1 MYKKYGKRAIDF
13 VLSFCGLIIL
23 SPVFLLI
30 ALWVKSDSS
39 GPVFFRQ
46 RRIGKDKKEF
56 LILWRAS
63 RAFALICVVFIA
75 MSAVSQDNII
85 FLFMPIMISGLLP
98 STLLSYDERCKWQEF
113 SGALPVS
120 RAQLVSAKY
129 LLGLGCM
136 TVILVI
142 TVVVHLIVRRY
153 PMEMLFALLCS
164 IFGLA
169 LFVSAV
175 SLPMMFKYGV
185 EKGRLWYYA
194 TLVLVGGASGASA
207 GVANDLF
214 NGDLPSFL
222 WLFPIIGAV
231 LFALSW
237 LLAIRFYQ
245 KREF

>member
-1 MYKKYGKRAIDF
+1 MK
-13 VLSFCGLIIL
+13 GLM
-23 SPVFLLI
+23 
-30 ALWVKSDSS
+30 
-39 GPVFFRQ
+39 
-46 RRIGKDKKEF
+46 KKEF
-56 LILWRAS
+56 LMLWRAS
-63 RAFALICVVFIA
+63 RAFALICVVFSA

-136 TVILVI
+136 TLILLVTLI
-142 TVVVHLIVRRY
+142 VHLIVRRF
-153 PMEMLFALLCS
+153 PPQTLLSMLGA
-164 IFGLA
+164 IYGLS
-169 LFVSAV
+169 LFISAV
-175 SLPMMFKYGV
+175 SLPMMFKFGV

-207 GVANDLF
+207 GVTTDLF
-214 NGDLPSFL
+214 RGGLPSFL
-222 WLFPIIGAV
+222 WLIPVFGAV
-231 LFALSW
+231 IYALSW
-237 LLAIRFYQ
+237 LLSIRFYQ

>member
-1 MYKKYGKRAIDF
+1 MKGLMKKELLMLKRAT
-13 VLSFCGLIIL
+13 
-23 SPVFLLI
+23 
-30 ALWVKSDSS
+30 
-39 GPVFFRQ
+39 
-46 RRIGKDKKEF
+46 
-56 LILWRAS
+56 
-63 RAFALICVVFIA
+63 RAFAFICVIFIA
-75 MSAVSQDNII
+75 MSAISQDNA
-85 FLFMPIMISGLLP
+85 FFMLMPIMISGLLP

-113 SGALPVS
+113 SGALPVT

-136 TVILVI
+136 TAAFVL
-142 TVVVHLIVRRY
+142 TLLVHLIVRRY
-153 PMEMLFALLCS
+153 PIPMLLSLLGG

-207 GVANDLF
+207 GMANDLF
-214 NGDLPSFL
+214 SEGLPSFL
-222 WLFPIIGAV
+222 WLFPVIGAV

-237 LLAIRFYQ
+237 LLSIRFYQ

>member
-1 MYKKYGKRAIDF
+1 MKGLMKKDF
-13 VLSFCGLIIL
+13 LM
-23 SPVFLLI
+23 
-30 ALWVKSDSS
+30 
-39 GPVFFRQ
+39 
-46 RRIGKDKKEF
+46 
-56 LILWRAS
+56 LWRAS
-63 RAFALICVVFIA
+63 RAFLLICVLFIA
-75 MSAVSQDNII
+75 MSAISQDNII

-136 TVILVI
+136 TLILLVTLI
-142 TVVVHLIVRRY
+142 VHLIVRRF
-153 PMEMLFALLCS
+153 PTQTLLSMLGA
-164 IFGLA
+164 IYGLS
-169 LFVSAV
+169 LFISAV
-175 SLPMMFKYGV
+175 SLPMMFKFGV

-207 GVANDLF
+207 GVTTDLF
-214 NGDLPSFL
+214 SEGLPSFL
-222 WLFPIIGAV
+222 WLIPV
-231 LFALSW
+231 LGVVIFALSW

>member
-1 MYKKYGKRAIDF
+1 MK
-13 VLSFCGLIIL
+13 GLM
-23 SPVFLLI
+23 
-30 ALWVKSDSS
+30 
-39 GPVFFRQ
+39 
-46 RRIGKDKKEF
+46 KKEF
-56 LILWRAS
+56 LMLWRAS

-136 TVILVI
+136 TLILLVTLI
-142 TVVVHLIVRRY
+142 VHLIVRRF
-153 PMEMLFALLCS
+153 PPQALLS
-164 IFGLA
+164 MLGAIYGLA
-169 LFVSAV
+169 LFISAV
-175 SLPMMFKYGV
+175 SLPMMFKFGV

-207 GVANDLF
+207 GVATDFF
-214 NGDLPSFL
+214 NEGLPSYI
-222 WLFPIIGAV
+222 WIIFVFGV
-231 LFALSW
+231 VIYALSW

>member
-1 MYKKYGKRAIDF
+1 MK
-13 VLSFCGLIIL
+13 GLM
-23 SPVFLLI
+23 
-30 ALWVKSDSS
+30 
-39 GPVFFRQ
+39 
-46 RRIGKDKKEF
+46 KKEF
-56 LILWRAS
+56 LMLWRAS

-75 MSAVSQDNII
+75 MSAISQDNII

-136 TVILVI
+136 TAILVLTLI
-142 TVVVHLIVRRY
+142 VHLIVRRF
-153 PMEMLFALLCS
+153 PAQTLLSMLGA
-164 IFGLA
+164 IYGLS
-169 LFVSAV
+169 LFISAV
-175 SLPMMFKYGV
+175 SLPMMFKFGV

-194 TLVLVGGASGASA
+194 TLVLMGVASGASA
-207 GVANDLF
+207 GVGTDLF
-214 NGDLPSFL
+214 SEGLPSFL
-222 WLFPIIGAV
+222 WLIPV
-231 LFALSW
+231 LGVVMFALSW

>member
-1 MYKKYGKRAIDF
+1 MK
-13 VLSFCGLIIL
+13 GLM
-23 SPVFLLI
+23 
-30 ALWVKSDSS
+30 
-39 GPVFFRQ
+39 
-46 RRIGKDKKEF
+46 KKEF
-56 LILWRAS
+56 LMLWRAS

-136 TVILVI
+136 TAILVLTLI
-142 TVVVHLIVRRY
+142 LHLIVRRY
-153 PMEMLFALLCS
+153 PPQMLLMMLSAV
-164 IFGLA
+164 FGLA
-169 LFVSAV
+169 LFISAV
-175 SLPMMFKYGV
+175 SLPMMFKFGV

-207 GVANDLF
+207 GVTTDLF
-214 NGDLPSFL
+214 SEGLPSFL
-222 WLFPIIGAV
+222 WLIPCLGVVI
-231 LFALSW
+231 FALSW

>member
-1 MYKKYGKRAIDF
+1 MK
-13 VLSFCGLIIL
+13 GLM
-23 SPVFLLI
+23 
-30 ALWVKSDSS
+30 
-39 GPVFFRQ
+39 
-46 RRIGKDKKEF
+46 KKEF
-56 LILWRAS
+56 LMLWRAS

-75 MSAVSQDNII
+75 MSAISQDNII

-136 TVILVI
+136 TVILALTLI
-142 TVVVHLIVRRY
+142 VHLIVRRY
-153 PMEMLFALLCS
+153 PTEMLLAMLGGVY
-164 IFGLA
+164 GLS
-169 LFVSAV
+169 LFISAV
-175 SLPMMFKYGV
+175 SLPMMFKFGV

-194 TLVLVGGASGASA
+194 MLVLIGGASGASA
-207 GVANDLF
+207 GVATDFF
-214 NGDLPSFL
+214 NEGLPSYV
-222 WLFPIIGAV
+222 WIIFVFGV
-231 LFALSW
+231 VIYALSW

>member
-1 MYKKYGKRAIDF
+1 MKGLMKKDF
-13 VLSFCGLIIL
+13 LM
-23 SPVFLLI
+23 
-30 ALWVKSDSS
+30 
-39 GPVFFRQ
+39 
-46 RRIGKDKKEF
+46 
-56 LILWRAS
+56 LWRAS
-63 RAFALICVVFIA
+63 RAFLLICVLFIA
-75 MSAVSQDNII
+75 MSAISQDNII

-136 TVILVI
+136 TFILLVTLI
-142 TVVVHLIVRRY
+142 VHLIVRRF
-153 PMEMLFALLCS
+153 PPQTLLSMLGA
-164 IFGLA
+164 IYGLS
-169 LFVSAV
+169 LFISAV
-175 SLPMMFKYGV
+175 SLPMMFKFGV

-207 GVANDLF
+207 GVTTDLF
-214 NGDLPSFL
+214 SEGLPSFL
-222 WLFPIIGAV
+222 WLIPV
-231 LFALSW
+231 LGVVIFALSW

>member
-1 MYKKYGKRAIDF
+1 MKGLMKKDF
-13 VLSFCGLIIL
+13 LM
-23 SPVFLLI
+23 
-30 ALWVKSDSS
+30 
-39 GPVFFRQ
+39 
-46 RRIGKDKKEF
+46 
-56 LILWRAS
+56 LWRAS
-63 RAFALICVVFIA
+63 RAFLLICVLFIA
-75 MSAVSQDNII
+75 MSAISQDNII

-136 TVILVI
+136 TLILLVTLI
-142 TVVVHLIVRRY
+142 VHLIVHRF
-153 PMEMLFALLCS
+153 PPQTLLSMLGA
-164 IFGLA
+164 IYGLS
-169 LFVSAV
+169 LFISAV
-175 SLPMMFKYGV
+175 SLPMMFKFGV

-207 GVANDLF
+207 GVATDLF
-214 NGDLPSFL
+214 SEGLPSFL
-222 WLFPIIGAV
+222 WLIPVLGVII
-231 LFALSW
+231 FALSW

>member
-1 MYKKYGKRAIDF
+1 MK
-13 VLSFCGLIIL
+13 GLM
-23 SPVFLLI
+23 
-30 ALWVKSDSS
+30 
-39 GPVFFRQ
+39 
-46 RRIGKDKKEF
+46 KKEF
-56 LILWRAS
+56 LMLWRAS
-63 RAFALICVVFIA
+63 RAFGLICVVFIA
-75 MSAVSQDNII
+75 MSAISQDNII

-136 TVILVI
+136 TAILVLTLI
-142 TVVVHLIVRRY
+142 VHLIVRRY
-153 PMEMLFALLCS
+153 PPQMLLTMLGAVY
-164 IFGLA
+164 GLS
-169 LFVSAV
+169 LFISAV
-175 SLPMMFKYGV
+175 SLPMMFKFGV

-207 GVANDLF
+207 GVATDFF
-214 NGDLPSFL
+214 NEGLPSYI
-222 WLFPIIGAV
+222 WIIFVFGV
-231 LFALSW
+231 VIYALSW

>member
-1 MYKKYGKRAIDF
+1 MK
-13 VLSFCGLIIL
+13 GLM
-23 SPVFLLI
+23 
-30 ALWVKSDSS
+30 
-39 GPVFFRQ
+39 
-46 RRIGKDKKEF
+46 KKEF
-56 LILWRAS
+56 LMLWRAS

-136 TVILVI
+136 TVVLVV
-142 TVVVHLIVRRY
+142 TVAVHLIVRRY
-153 PMEMLFALLCS
+153 PLQMLLMMLSAVY
-164 IFGLA
+164 GLA
-169 LFVSAV
+169 LFISAV
-175 SLPMMFKYGV
+175 SLPMMFKFGV

-207 GVANDLF
+207 GVATDFF
-214 NGDLPSFL
+214 NEGLPSYV
-222 WLFPIIGAV
+222 WIIFVFGV
-231 LFALSW
+231 VIYALSW
-237 LLAIRFYQ
+237 LLAIHFYQ

>member
-1 MYKKYGKRAIDF
+1 MK
-13 VLSFCGLIIL
+13 GLM
-23 SPVFLLI
+23 
-30 ALWVKSDSS
+30 
-39 GPVFFRQ
+39 
-46 RRIGKDKKEF
+46 KKEF
-56 LILWRAS
+56 LMLWRAS
-63 RAFALICVVFIA
+63 RAFLLICVLFIA
-75 MSAVSQDNII
+75 MSAISQDNII

-136 TVILVI
+136 TLILLVTLI
-142 TVVVHLIVRRY
+142 VHLIVRRF
-153 PMEMLFALLCS
+153 PPQTLLSMLGA
-164 IFGLA
+164 IYGLS
-169 LFVSAV
+169 LFISAV
-175 SLPMMFKYGV
+175 SLPMMFKFGV

-207 GVANDLF
+207 GVTTDLF
-214 NGDLPSFL
+214 SEGLPSFL
-222 WLFPIIGAV
+222 WLIPV
-231 LFALSW
+231 LGVVIFALSW

>member
-1 MYKKYGKRAIDF
+1 MK
-13 VLSFCGLIIL
+13 GLM
-23 SPVFLLI
+23 
-30 ALWVKSDSS
+30 
-39 GPVFFRQ
+39 
-46 RRIGKDKKEF
+46 KKEF
-56 LILWRAS
+56 LMLWRAS

-136 TVILVI
+136 TAILVLTLI
-142 TVVVHLIVRRY
+142 VHLIVRRF
-153 PMEMLFALLCS
+153 PPQTLLSMLGA
-164 IFGLA
+164 IYGLS
-169 LFVSAV
+169 LFISAV
-175 SLPMMFKYGV
+175 SLPMMFKFGV

-207 GVANDLF
+207 GVATDFF
-214 NGDLPSFL
+214 NEGLPSYV
-222 WLFPIIGAV
+222 WLIFVFGVVIY
-231 LFALSW
+231 ALSW

>member
-1 MYKKYGKRAIDF
+1 MK
-13 VLSFCGLIIL
+13 GLM
-23 SPVFLLI
+23 
-30 ALWVKSDSS
+30 
-39 GPVFFRQ
+39 
-46 RRIGKDKKEF
+46 KKEF
-56 LILWRAS
+56 LMLWRAS
-63 RAFALICVVFIA
+63 RAFGLICVVFIA
-75 MSAVSQDNII
+75 MSAISQDNII

-136 TVILVI
+136 TLILLVTLI
-142 TVVVHLIVRRY
+142 VHLIVRRF
-153 PMEMLFALLCS
+153 PPQTLLSMLGA
-164 IFGLA
+164 IYGLS
-169 LFVSAV
+169 LFISAV
-175 SLPMMFKYGV
+175 SLPMMFKFGV

-207 GVANDLF
+207 GVATDFF
-214 NGDLPSFL
+214 NEGLPSYI
-222 WLFPIIGAV
+222 WLIFVFGVVIY
-231 LFALSW
+231 ALSW

>member
-1 MYKKYGKRAIDF
+1 MK
-13 VLSFCGLIIL
+13 GLM
-23 SPVFLLI
+23 
-30 ALWVKSDSS
+30 
-39 GPVFFRQ
+39 
-46 RRIGKDKKEF
+46 KKEF
-56 LILWRAS
+56 LMLWRAS
-63 RAFALICVVFIA
+63 RAFMLICVVFIA
-75 MSAVSQDNII
+75 MSAISQDNII

-136 TVILVI
+136 TLILLVTLI
-142 TVVVHLIVRRY
+142 VHLIVRRF
-153 PMEMLFALLCS
+153 PPQTLLSMLGA
-164 IFGLA
+164 IYGLS
-169 LFVSAV
+169 LFISAV
-175 SLPMMFKYGV
+175 SLPMMFKFGV

-207 GVANDLF
+207 GVATDLF
-214 NGDLPSFL
+214 SEGLPSFL
-222 WLFPIIGAV
+222 WLIPVLGVII
-231 LFALSW
+231 FALSW

>member
-1 MYKKYGKRAIDF
+1 MK
-13 VLSFCGLIIL
+13 GLM
-23 SPVFLLI
+23 
-30 ALWVKSDSS
+30 
-39 GPVFFRQ
+39 
-46 RRIGKDKKEF
+46 KKEF
-56 LILWRAS
+56 LMLWRAS

-75 MSAVSQDNII
+75 MSAISQDNII

-136 TVILVI
+136 TAILVLTLI
-142 TVVVHLIVRRY
+142 VHLIVRRF
-153 PMEMLFALLCS
+153 PAQTLLSMLGA
-164 IFGLA
+164 IYGLS
-169 LFVSAV
+169 LFISAV
-175 SLPMMFKYGV
+175 SLPMMFKFGV

-207 GVANDLF
+207 GVATDFF
-214 NGDLPSFL
+214 NEGLPSYV
-222 WLFPIIGAV
+222 WIIFVFGV
-231 LFALSW
+231 VIYALSW

>member
-1 MYKKYGKRAIDF
+1 MKGLMKKDF
-13 VLSFCGLIIL
+13 LM
-23 SPVFLLI
+23 
-30 ALWVKSDSS
+30 
-39 GPVFFRQ
+39 
-46 RRIGKDKKEF
+46 
-56 LILWRAS
+56 LWRAS
-63 RAFALICVVFIA
+63 RAFLLICVLFIA
-75 MSAVSQDNII
+75 MSAISQDNII

-136 TVILVI
+136 TAILVLTLI
-142 TVVVHLIVRRY
+142 VHLIVRRF
-153 PMEMLFALLCS
+153 PAQTLLSMLGA
-164 IFGLA
+164 IYGLS
-169 LFVSAV
+169 LFISAV
-175 SLPMMFKYGV
+175 SLPMMFKFGV

-207 GVANDLF
+207 GVATDFF
-214 NGDLPSFL
+214 NEGLPSYV
-222 WLFPIIGAV
+222 WIIFVFGV
-231 LFALSW
+231 VIYALSW

>member
-1 MYKKYGKRAIDF
+1 MK
-13 VLSFCGLIIL
+13 GLM
-23 SPVFLLI
+23 
-30 ALWVKSDSS
+30 
-39 GPVFFRQ
+39 
-46 RRIGKDKKEF
+46 KKEF
-56 LILWRAS
+56 LMLWRAS

-136 TVILVI
+136 TVVLVV

-153 PMEMLFALLCS
+153 PTEMLLMMLSAV
-164 IFGLA
+164 FGLA
-169 LFVSAV
+169 LFISAV
-175 SLPMMFKYGV
+175 SLPMMFKFGV

-194 TLVLVGGASGASA
+194 TLILVGGASGASA
-207 GVANDLF
+207 GVATDVF
-214 NGDLPSFL
+214 NEGLPSYI
-222 WLFPIIGAV
+222 WLIFAFGVVIY
-231 LFALSW
+231 ALSW

>member
-1 MYKKYGKRAIDF
+1 MKGLMKKDF
-13 VLSFCGLIIL
+13 LM
-23 SPVFLLI
+23 
-30 ALWVKSDSS
+30 
-39 GPVFFRQ
+39 
-46 RRIGKDKKEF
+46 
-56 LILWRAS
+56 LWRAS
-63 RAFALICVVFIA
+63 RAFLLICVVFIA
-75 MSAVSQDNII
+75 MSAISQDNII

-136 TVILVI
+136 TLILLVTLI
-142 TVVVHLIVRRY
+142 VHLIVRRF
-153 PMEMLFALLCS
+153 PPQALLS
-164 IFGLA
+164 MLGAIYGLS
-169 LFVSAV
+169 LFISAV
-175 SLPMMFKYGV
+175 SLPMMFKFGV

-207 GVANDLF
+207 GVATDLF
-214 NGDLPSFL
+214 SEGLPSFL
-222 WLFPIIGAV
+222 WLIPVIGV
-231 LFALSW
+231 VIFALSW

>member
-1 MYKKYGKRAIDF
+1 MK
-13 VLSFCGLIIL
+13 GLM
-23 SPVFLLI
+23 
-30 ALWVKSDSS
+30 
-39 GPVFFRQ
+39 
-46 RRIGKDKKEF
+46 KKEF
-56 LILWRAS
+56 LMLWRAS

-129 LLGLGCM
+129 LLGVGCM
-136 TVILVI
+136 TAILVLTLI
-142 TVVVHLIVRRY
+142 VHLIVRRF
-153 PMEMLFALLCS
+153 PPQMLSTMLCG
-164 IFGLA
+164 ICGLS
-169 LFVSAV
+169 LFISAV
-175 SLPMMFKYGV
+175 SLPMMFKFGV

-207 GVANDLF
+207 GVATDFF
-214 NGDLPSFL
+214 NEGLPSYV
-222 WLFPIIGAV
+222 WIIFVFGV
-231 LFALSW
+231 VIYALSW

>member
-1 MYKKYGKRAIDF
+1 MK
-13 VLSFCGLIIL
+13 GLM
-23 SPVFLLI
+23 
-30 ALWVKSDSS
+30 
-39 GPVFFRQ
+39 
-46 RRIGKDKKEF
+46 KKEF
-56 LILWRAS
+56 LMLWRAS
-63 RAFALICVVFIA
+63 RAFVLICVVFIA
-75 MSAVSQDNII
+75 MSAISQDNII

-136 TVILVI
+136 TFILLVTLI
-142 TVVVHLIVRRY
+142 VHLIVRRF
-153 PMEMLFALLCS
+153 PPQTLLSMLGA
-164 IFGLA
+164 IYGLS
-169 LFVSAV
+169 LFISAV
-175 SLPMMFKYGV
+175 SLPMMFKFGV

-207 GVANDLF
+207 GVATDLF
-214 NGDLPSFL
+214 SEGLPSFL
-222 WLFPIIGAV
+222 WLIPV
-231 LFALSW
+231 LGVVIFALSW

>member
-1 MYKKYGKRAIDF
+1 MK
-13 VLSFCGLIIL
+13 GLM
-23 SPVFLLI
+23 
-30 ALWVKSDSS
+30 
-39 GPVFFRQ
+39 
-46 RRIGKDKKEF
+46 KKEF
-56 LILWRAS
+56 LMLWRAS

-136 TVILVI
+136 TFILLVTLI
-142 TVVVHLIVRRY
+142 VHLIVRRF
-153 PMEMLFALLCS
+153 PPQTLLSMLGA
-164 IFGLA
+164 IYGLS
-169 LFVSAV
+169 LFISAV
-175 SLPMMFKYGV
+175 SLPMMFKFGV

-207 GVANDLF
+207 GVATDFF
-214 NGDLPSFL
+214 NEGLPSYV
-222 WLFPIIGAV
+222 WIIFVFGV
-231 LFALSW
+231 VIYALSW

>member
-1 MYKKYGKRAIDF
+1 MK
-13 VLSFCGLIIL
+13 GLM
-23 SPVFLLI
+23 
-30 ALWVKSDSS
+30 
-39 GPVFFRQ
+39 
-46 RRIGKDKKEF
+46 KKEF
-56 LILWRAS
+56 LMLWRAS

-136 TVILVI
+136 TFILLVTLI
-142 TVVVHLIVRRY
+142 VHLIVRRF
-153 PMEMLFALLCS
+153 PPQTLLSMLGA
-164 IFGLA
+164 IYGLS
-169 LFVSAV
+169 LFISAV
-175 SLPMMFKYGV
+175 SLPMMFKFGV

-207 GVANDLF
+207 GVATDFF
-214 NGDLPSFL
+214 NEGLPSYV
-222 WLFPIIGAV
+222 WLIFVFGVVIY
-231 LFALSW
+231 ALSW

>member
-1 MYKKYGKRAIDF
+1 MK
-13 VLSFCGLIIL
+13 GLM
-23 SPVFLLI
+23 
-30 ALWVKSDSS
+30 
-39 GPVFFRQ
+39 
-46 RRIGKDKKEF
+46 KKEC
-56 LILWRAS
+56 LMLWRAS

-136 TVILVI
+136 TAILVLTLI
-142 TVVVHLIVRRY
+142 LHLIVRRY
-153 PMEMLFALLCS
+153 PPQMLLMMLSAV
-164 IFGLA
+164 FGLA
-169 LFVSAV
+169 LFISAV
-175 SLPMMFKYGV
+175 SLPMMFKFGV

-207 GVANDLF
+207 GVTTDLF
-214 NGDLPSFL
+214 SEGLPSFL
-222 WLFPIIGAV
+222 WLIPCLGVVI
-231 LFALSW
+231 FALSW